1 MILQQEIPPLI
12 KVLGATKVESG
23 GVSMMLKT
31 GMKVSQYYTVF
42 NYGPPRPHNNV
53 NFQYITIVA
62 AAGVNLAMIF
72 FFSQGTVRRNLGR
85 EPPHVCCSWITWK
98 HHCPPHWKRLVG
110 TQVGPLWRV
119 SSNPEHHKC
128 LATRYVCWMIQDIQL
143 YFKNHMGSFSTVI
156 LVYG

>member
-85 EPPHVCCSWITWK
+85 EPPHVCY
-98 HHCPPHWKRLVG
+98 P
-110 TQVGPLWRV
+110 
-119 SSNPEHHKC
+119 
-128 LATRYVCWMIQDIQL
+128 
-143 YFKNHMGSFSTVI
+143 
-156 LVYG
+156 